1 MAALRP
7 AIVQIFIRGKKL
19 FERYSYTKKGIFFF
33 FFGCCEMRIRDVRS
47 EKRKGEKVQN
57 RGTCVQGK
65 LENVDTFVHVGE
77 WERERV
83 RRE

>member
-1 MAALRP
+1 
-7 AIVQIFIRGKKL
+7 
-19 FERYSYTKKGIFFF
+19 
-33 FFGCCEMRIRDVRS
+33 MRIRDVRS

-65 LENVDTFVHVGE
+65 LENVDTFVRVGE